1 MRRLLLVAPLVAAAG
16 CVPTETTTTTTIP
29 ATDPPVGGGS
39 SGVEIVASET
49 DGVIRPRRSPAD
61 PCGAQSLQ
69 NLVGQPETV
78 FFRMTFPDGTR
89 YIGPGD
95 AVTQDNQPR
104 RINFDIDRGG
114 VISRVWCG

>member
-1 MRRLLLVAPLVAAAG
+1 MR
-16 CVPTETTTTTTIP
+16 
-29 ATDPPVGGGS
+29 
-39 SGVEIVASET
+39 T
-49 DGVIRPRRSPAD
+49 DGDHDDDDHPRHRSAGRRRRSPAD